1 MLSARR
7 PPTGF
12 HRYLLRLKFAQSP
25 ASLSK
30 NEVSP
35 MGTPVQ
41 IWGFCVARPSAVFL
55 SWVWLG
61 RPCSRRAVFAIF
73 KSSGRMLLFSFLER
87 MTRSTQKEQ
96 ETRSIYR
103 EIW

>member
-30 NEVSP
+30 NRVSF
-35 MGTPVQ
+35 MGSPIQ
-41 IWGFCVARPSAVFL
+41 IRGLRVARPSAVFL

-73 KSSGRMLLFSFLER
+73 KSFGRMLLFSFLER
-87 MTRSTQKEQ
+87 VTL
-96 ETRSIYR
+96 
-103 EIW
+103 